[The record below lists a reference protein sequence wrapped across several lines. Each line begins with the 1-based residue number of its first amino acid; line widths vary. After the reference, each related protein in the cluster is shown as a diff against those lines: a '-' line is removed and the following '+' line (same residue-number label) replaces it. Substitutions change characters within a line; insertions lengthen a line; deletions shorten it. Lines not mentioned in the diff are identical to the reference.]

1 MNEKTKDIIEWV
13 VCIIVAI
20 VLALVIR
27 FYVITPTVVNQES
40 MKPTLENGD
49 KLLLN
54 RWMKTTNSKIN
65 RGDIITFQAPSKKK
79 FENNEAD
86 ISNPVAEY
94 NNNINGTLEKF
105 SYYVLELTKESYIKR
120 VIGLPGEYVYIDENG
135 NVYVDGNLLDESY
148 LPNGVKTKTGTFNE
162 LVVPDGYLFVMGD
175 NREYSMD
182 SRAFGC
188 IPIEKVEGRVLCRI
202 WPFSKFGTVD

>member
-54 RWMKTTNSKIN
+54 RWMKTTKSKMK
-65 RGDIITFQAPSKKK
+65 RGDIITFEAPSKKK
-79 FENNEAD
+79 FEKNEAD
-86 ISNPVAEY
+86 I
-94 NNNINGTLEKF
+94 
-105 SYYVLELTKESYIKR
+105 
-120 VIGLPGEYVYIDENG
+120 
-135 NVYVDGNLLDESY
+135 
-148 LPNGVKTKTGTFNE
+148 
-162 LVVPDGYLFVMGD
+162 
-175 NREYSMD
+175 
-182 SRAFGC
+182 
-188 IPIEKVEGRVLCRI
+188 
-202 WPFSKFGTVD
+202 

>member
-20 VLALVIR
+20 VLALAIR

-54 RWMKTTNSKIN
+54 RWMRTTNSKIN
-65 RGDIITFQAPSKKK
+65 RGDIITFEAPSKKK
-79 FENNEAD
+79 FEINEAD

-120 VIGLPGEYVYIDENG
+120 VIGLPGEYVYIDEKG
-135 NVYVDGNLLDESY
+135 NVYIDGNLLDEIY
-148 LPNGVKTKTGTFNE
+148 QMV
-162 LVVPDGYLFVMGD
+162 
-175 NREYSMD
+175 
-182 SRAFGC
+182 
-188 IPIEKVEGRVLCRI
+188 
-202 WPFSKFGTVD
+202 